1 MFRFYTPILI
11 LQVFCIY
18 HAYKTGRGQTWYY
31 LIVFLPVIGCA
42 LYLYDTF
49 ATRKNLEDL
58 SEGLKQTVNSNR
70 KIELLE
76 KKRALADTTNNRMK
90 LADAYLEI
98 GRIDDAIEL
107 YNLCLEQQRDNK
119 EIIQKLIHAYFFKGD
134 YTTVIQYAK
143 QLKDESD
150 FRNSEARIAYAWA
163 LHYAY
168 DSEKAAREF
177 EAMDVQY
184 SNYKHRFEYAR
195 FLSETDKAQQAK
207 TKIEELITEYRDMPA
222 HERRFKK
229 EIYREARELYHT
241 LR

>member
-11 LQVFCIY
+11 LQAFCIY
-18 HAYKTGRGQTWYY
+18 HAYKTGRGQTWFY
-31 LIVFLPVIGCA
+31 LIAFLPVIGCV

-76 KKRALADTTNNRMK
+76 KKRALADTMNNRIQ

-98 GRIDDAIEL
+98 ERIDDAIEL
-107 YNLCLEQQRDNK
+107 YTLCLEQQRNNK
-119 EIIQKLIHAYFFKGD
+119 DIIQKLVQAYYFKGD

-143 QLKDESD
+143 QLTGDYD

-168 DSEKAAREF
+168 DSEKAAQEF
-177 EAMDVQY
+177 EAMDVRY

-195 FLSETDKAQQAK
+195 FLTETDKKEQAK
-207 TKIEELITEYRDMPA
+207 AKIEELISEYRDMPA
-222 HERRFKK
+222 HERSFKK
-229 EIYREARELYHT
+229 DSYRKARELYHT
-241 LR
+241 LK